1 MTVENLIKFLSNVE
15 DKKQKVIVSD
25 GDFNWT
31 EVVQVLEVKTSS
43 DTNSIPAAVHIMAYD

>member
-43 DTNSIPAAVHIMAYD
+43 DHNHIPAYRA